1 MKFYGRA
8 QKSESELEILC
19 EVNLIADPTTLRD
32 LASFLYRC
40 ADAIED
46 QGESWEHEY
55 FESNEVVS
63 LQFVVFNPDIV
74 NT

>member
-1 MKFYGRA
+1 MKIYGQA
-8 QKSESELEILC
+8 QKHESEFEILS
-19 EVNLIADPTTLRD
+19 EATLVAEPSTLRD

-46 QGESWEHEY
+46 QGESWEQEH

-63 LQFVVFNPDIV
+63 PHFVVFNPNV
-74 NT
+74 VST